1 MLDKNNQ
8 TVDVDTFISKRKQ
21 DKIDS
26 QNMKSKIKR
35 VLLIVFLCT
44 IVGLV
49 IYFASDV
56 SNIKKIEVEGNIYLK
71 DEDIIKLS
79 EIDTNSK
86 FLLTFENNV
95 INKIKKHELIE
106 SINVEKLDDN
116 KIKIMVVEK
125 KIIGYTFEDN
135 NNVLILDDN
144 SRLLLDKSNLYLI
157 EKVPLIYGFSK
168 EDIVLIIKEL
178 IDVDYKM
185 INEISEMHYYPDLKY
200 QSVQLIMRD
209 GNYIFTSA
217 YGLDLLNKYYDI
229 DSSVD
234 TQRNNCY
241 YFEDISGNAF
251 MSACPWEKV
260 EEQEEAI
267 EEETIEEK
275 KQ

>member
-95 INKIKKHELIE
+95 NNKIKKHELID
-106 SINVEKLDDN
+106 SCSVEKLDDCF
-116 KIKIMVVEK
+116 IRITVVEK

-260 EEQEEAI
+260 EEQEEI
-267 EEETIEEK
+267 NQEEANN
-275 KQ
+275 

>member
-8 TVDVDTFISKRKQ
+8 TVDVDTFINKRKQ

-26 QNMKSKIKR
+26 QNMKSKFKR
-35 VLLIVFLCT
+35 VLLILFLCT
-44 IVGLV
+44 IIGFAV
-49 IYFASDV
+49 YFGSDI
-56 SNIKKIEVEGNIYLK
+56 SNIKSIGVEGNIYLK

-79 EIDTNSK
+79 EISTDSK
-86 FLLTFENNV
+86 YLLTFENSV

-135 NNVLILDDN
+135 NNVLILNDN
-144 SRLLLDKSNLYLI
+144 TRLILDKTNLYLI
-157 EKVPLIYGFSK
+157 EKVPLIHGFSK
-168 EDIVLIIKEL
+168 EDITLIIKEL
-178 IDVDYKM
+178 EDIDYKM
-185 INEISEMHYYPDLKY
+185 INEISEMHYYPELKY
-200 QSVQLIMRD
+200 QNVQLIMRD
-209 GNYIFTSA
+209 GNYVFTSA

-260 EEQEEAI
+260 EVQ
-267 EEETIEEK
+267 EETIENEVVEEE
-275 KQ
+275 Q